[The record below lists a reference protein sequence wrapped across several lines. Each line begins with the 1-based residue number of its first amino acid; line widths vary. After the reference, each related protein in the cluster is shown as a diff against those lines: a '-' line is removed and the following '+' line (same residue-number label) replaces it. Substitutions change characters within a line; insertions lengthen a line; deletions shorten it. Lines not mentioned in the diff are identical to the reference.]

1 MYQLIRTALRQP
13 ISIVVVVIGILFF
26 SILSIRSI
34 PVDIFPNL
42 DLPTIYVVQPYG
54 GMAPDQMDGFIAT
67 RYQDHFLY
75 VSGIRDVDVKTIQ
88 GLSLIKLSFYPGTD
102 MAQAAAEVANN
113 VSRAKAYMPEG
124 TVPPQ
129 VVRFDASSVPIG
141 QMVFESKSRS
151 LNEIQDFAS
160 SRVRPMFSRIEGVS
174 SPPPFGGNQRTIVI
188 RVDPER
194 IRSYHLTPEEIIKSI
209 VTNNQPSPAGNIRM
223 GDKTLMT
230 PVNSLIKKPED
241 FLNIPI
247 RVGAGPTVFVRD
259 VGTVEDGAD
268 VTVSYAL
275 INGRRAVYIP
285 VVKKSDAS
293 TLDVVNNIRAALPQL
308 RNAVPED
315 VKISYEFDQ
324 SVYVTNSLK
333 SLITEGI
340 LGALLT
346 GLMVLLFLRDW
357 RSVIIVVVTIPI
369 SILSAVILMN
379 LFGQTIN
386 IMTLSGLA
394 LAIGVLV
401 DQATVTIENI
411 HQHQE
416 MGKPKEQAIWDA
428 CKEIAFPEFLILL
441 AILAVFA
448 PSFVMSGIPRGMFL
462 PLSLA
467 VGFAMIASFLLSQ
480 TLVPVLANWLLK
492 DHPTHEAPTLALDAR
507 EIHDVIEEGEH
518 PSLPPAG
525 FEKFK
530 LKYLNLLSGI
540 MSKGKLVVPVYLV
553 GAVVLIIGGF
563 LLIGTDILPKANSH
577 QFQMRL
583 RIADGTRVE
592 RTEEATLKVL
602 DLIKSEV
609 GKEHVEISSAYVGT
623 VPSSYGTS
631 NIFVFNSGP
640 HEAVLQVSLHEDFPV
655 RMDALKERL
664 RERIG
669 KELPKLKISFEP
681 IELVDK
687 IMSQGSS
694 TPIEVSVAAKDV
706 EEAGRFA
713 KKIQAEMKHIPF
725 LRDIQI
731 AQPMEYPILDVT
743 IDRERAG
750 QLGITSTQVAR
761 SMVAATSS
769 SRFTDKNLWL
779 DDAKGLA
786 YQVQVQIP
794 EYQMTSVDDIG
805 TIPLKTGVS
814 NPLLADVATF
824 VEKTTPGEYD
834 RAGPNRLVTI
844 TANLQK
850 IDLGTATKA
859 VTKAIKDAG
868 DPPRGVLVELKG
880 QSNLLTETL
889 SSLQTGLMI
898 AVVIMFLLLA
908 ATYQSFKLSL
918 VVLSTIPAVVV
929 GSIGLLL
936 ITGAT
941 LNLQSYMGLIMSV
954 GVSVANAILM
964 VTNAENLR
972 LELGD
977 ASKAVTLAAGS
988 RIRPILMTSIAM
1000 IAGMVPMA
1008 SGLGEGGDQIAPL
1021 GQAVIGG
1028 LIASTLASLLIL
1040 PAVFTLVQRKASVNS
1055 VSLDPE
1061 DPESNFFRKKLQPSL
1076 SMNTI
1081 KSLIILVVASAAF
1094 VSCNSAAETEKK
1106 SEEKPNETPTT
1117 ELTYVQS
1124 LQPSKKMA
1132 LPGELMPWNKVNIHP
1147 KVKGFVKTVQVD
1159 RGSAVKKGQVLAVLE
1174 APEVLSELSQ
1184 AKAQLIAAEATLSE
1198 ITTKYQISG
1207 NTYNR
1212 LLRTNKTKGAVSLNE
1227 LDIAHARVLT
1237 DSSATAVARGNVQA
1251 ARSHMESKSEL
1262 ARYLT
1267 ITAPF
1272 NGIIT
1277 ERNISP
1283 GALVGPGESGSKPL
1297 FILEDNT
1304 KLRLTLAIPENL
1316 TGAIPDK
1323 GSVTFTVTASPE
1335 KQYKAAYARSS
1346 RSLSEANRSMMTE
1359 FDVDNSA
1366 HDLKAGMY
1374 AQVQLNT
1381 ERTSKTLF
1389 VPTTSVVSSSE
1400 QIFVIRQKDNKAEW
1414 VTVKRGTV
1422 VDTLVEVFGD
1432 LHEGDAIVKKASEE
1446 FRNGQALEGTPKMT
1460 AKVN

>member
-26 SILSIRSI
+26 SVLSIRSI

-141 QMVFESKSRS
+141 QMVFESSSRS

-209 VTNNQPSPAGNIRM
+209 ITNNQPSPAGNIRM
-223 GDKTLMT
+223 GDRTLMT

-241 FLNIPI
+241 FANIPI
-247 RVGAGPTVFVRD
+247 RVGAGPTVFIRD

-357 RSVIIVVVTIPI
+357 RSVIIVIVTIPI

-448 PSFVMSGIPRGMFL
+448 PSFVMSGIPRSMFL

-492 DHPTHEAPTLALDAR
+492 DHPHHEAPTLALDNR
-507 EIHDVIEEGEH
+507 EVNDVIEEGAH
-518 PSLPPAG
+518 PSLPPTG

-530 LKYLNLLSGI
+530 QRYLGALSGI
-540 MSKGKLVVPVYLV
+540 MGRGKLIVPVYLV
-553 GAVVLIIGGF
+553 GTVLLIVGGF
-563 LLIGTDILPKANSH
+563 FLIGTDILPKANSH

-583 RIADGTRVE
+583 RVPDGTRVE
-592 RTEEATLKVL
+592 RTEQATLKVL
-602 DLIKSEV
+602 NLIKSEV

-655 RMDALKERL
+655 KMDALKEKL

-669 KELPKLKISFEP
+669 KEIPNLAISFEP

-687 IMSQGSS
+687 IMSQGAS
-694 TPIEVSVAAKDV
+694 TPIEVTVAAKDV

-713 KKIQAEMKHIPF
+713 KKIQKEMKQIAF
-725 LRDIQI
+725 LRDVQI
-731 AQPMEYPILDVT
+731 AQPLEYPVLDVK

-779 DDAKGLA
+779 DDSKGLA

-824 VEKTTPGEYD
+824 SEKTAPGEYD
-834 RAGPNRLVTI
+834 RAGPNRLVTV
-844 TANLQK
+844 TANIHQK
-850 IDLGTATKA
+850 DLGAASTAVKN
-859 VTKAIKDAG
+859 AIKNAG
-868 DPPRGVLVELKG
+868 EPPRGVLVELKG
-880 QSNLLTETL
+880 QTDLLTETL

-936 ITGAT
+936 LTGAT

-972 LELGD
+972 LKLQD
-977 ASKAVTLAAGS
+977 AGKAVMLAAGS

-1000 IAGMVPMA
+1000 IAGMIPMA

-1040 PAVFTLVQRKASVNS
+1040 PAVFTMVQRKASVHS

-1061 DPESNFFRKKLQPSL
+1061 DPESNFFRKKLQTSI
-1076 SMNTI
+1076 SMNTL
-1081 KSLIILVVASAAF
+1081 KSLLIILTVTIGMS
-1094 VSCNSAAETEKK
+1094 SCSSEAETSKNHEQK
-1106 SEEKPNETPTT
+1106 T
-1117 ELTYVQS
+1117 EQPATIELAEVQS
-1124 LQPSKKMA
+1124 LKPAKQIA
-1132 LPGELMPWNKVNIHP
+1132 LPGELKPWNKVSIYP
-1147 KVKGFVKTVQVD
+1147 KVKGFVKTVNAD
-1159 RGSAVKKGQVLAVLE
+1159 RGTMVRKGQILAVLE
-1174 APEVLSELSQ
+1174 APEILAELSQ
-1184 AKAQLIAAEATLSE
+1184 AKAQVIAAEANLHE
-1198 ITTKYQISG
+1198 ITTKYQTSAL
-1207 NTYNR
+1207 TYSR
-1212 LLRTNKTKGAVSLNE
+1212 LVRTNKTEGAVSLNE
-1227 LDIAHARVLT
+1227 LDLAKARVLT
-1237 DSSATAVARGNVQA
+1237 DSSATAVAKGNVQA
-1251 ARSHMESKSEL
+1251 AKSFMETKAEL

-1267 ITAPF
+1267 VTAPF
-1272 NGIIT
+1272 DGIVT

-1283 GALVGPGESGSKPL
+1283 GALVGPGESAAKPL
-1297 FILEDNT
+1297 FMLEDNT

-1316 TGAIPDK
+1316 SSAIPTK
-1323 GSVTFTVTASPE
+1323 GEVNFTVSASPE
-1335 KQYKAAYARSS
+1335 KKYTAVYARSS
-1346 RSLSEANRSMMTE
+1346 RTLSEEHRAMITE
-1359 FDVDNSA
+1359 FDFVNTSNE
-1366 HDLKAGMY
+1366 LKAGMY
-1374 AQVQLNT
+1374 AQVLLNT
-1381 ERTSKTLF
+1381 ERSANTLF
-1389 VPTTSVVSSSE
+1389 VPVTSVVSSSE
-1400 QIFVIRQKDNKAEW
+1400 QVFVIRDKNKKAEW
-1414 VTVKRGTV
+1414 VPVKRGTV

-1432 LHEGDAIVKKASEE
+1432 LHAGDHIVKKASEE
-1446 FRNGQALEGTPKMT
+1446 YRNGESL
-1460 AKVN
+1460 

>member
-26 SILSIRSI
+26 SVLSIRSI

-141 QMVFESKSRS
+141 QMVFESSSRS

-230 PVNSLIKKPED
+230 PVNSLIKQPED

-247 RVGAGPTVFVRD
+247 RIGAGPTVFVRD

-333 SLITEGI
+333 SLITEGV

-357 RSVIIVVVTIPI
+357 RSVIIVIVTIPI

-448 PSFVMSGIPRGMFL
+448 PSFVMSGIPRSMFL

-492 DHPTHEAPTLALDAR
+492 DHPHHEAPTLALDNQ
-507 EIHDVIEEGEH
+507 EVHDVIEEGAH
-518 PSLPPAG
+518 PSLPPKG

-530 LKYLNLLSGI
+530 LKYIDVLGGI
-540 MSKGKLVVPVYLV
+540 MRRGKLVVPVYLV
-553 GAVVLIIGGF
+553 GAVALIVGGF
-563 LLIGTDILPKANSH
+563 FLIGTDILPKANSH

-592 RTEEATLKVL
+592 RTEQATLKVL

-640 HEAVLQVSLHEDFPV
+640 HEAVLQVSLREDFPV
-655 RMDALKERL
+655 KMDALKEKL

-669 KELPKLKISFEP
+669 KEIPALKISFEP

-687 IMSQGSS
+687 IMSQGAS

-713 KKIQAEMKHIPF
+713 KKIQKEMQGIAF
-725 LRDIQI
+725 LRDVQI
-731 AQPMEYPILDVT
+731 AQPLEYPVLNVEIN
-743 IDRERAG
+743 RERAG

-794 EYQMTSVDDIG
+794 EYQMTSVEDIG

-824 VEKTTPGEYD
+824 SEKTAPGEYD
-834 RAGPNRLVTI
+834 RAGPNRLVTV
-844 TANLQK
+844 TANIHK
-850 IDLGTATKA
+850 KDLGAATKA
-859 VTKAIKDAG
+859 VQTAIKNAG
-868 DPPRGVLVELKG
+868 EPPRGVLVELKG
-880 QSNLLTETL
+880 QSDLLTETL
-889 SSLQTGLMI
+889 GSLQVGLVI
-898 AVVIMFLLLA
+898 AIVIMFLLLS

-936 ITGAT
+936 LTGAT

-972 LELGD
+972 LQLND
-977 ASKAVTLAAGS
+977 SYKAVILAAGS

-1008 SGLGEGGDQIAPL
+1008 SGMGEGGDQIAPL

-1040 PAVFTLVQRKASVNS
+1040 PAVFTMVQKKASIHS
-1055 VSLDPE
+1055 LSLDPE
-1061 DPESNFFRKKLQPSL
+1061 DPESNFFRKKLQTSL
-1076 SMNTI
+1076 SMNTL
-1081 KSLIILVVASAAF
+1081 KSLLIIGTLSF
-1094 VSCNSAAETEKK
+1094 GIMSCNSEAETTEHKEQKAEK
-1106 SEEKPNETPTT
+1106 EPAVEMAV
-1117 ELTYVQS
+1117 VQS
-1124 LQPSKKMA
+1124 LKPAKQLT
-1132 LPGELMPWNKVNIHP
+1132 LPGELKPWNKVSIHP
-1147 KVKGFVKTVQVD
+1147 KVKGFVKSVNVD
-1159 RGSAVKKGQVLAVLE
+1159 RGTLVRKGQILATLE

-1184 AKAQLIAAEATLSE
+1184 AKAQLLASEAALHESM
-1198 ITTKYQISG
+1198 TKFQTSSM
-1207 NTYNR
+1207 TYNR
-1212 LLRTNKTKGAVSLNE
+1212 LLKTNKTQGAVSLNE
-1227 LDIAHARVLT
+1227 LDVAKARSIS
-1237 DSSATAVARGNVQA
+1237 DSSAVAMAQGNVQA
-1251 ARSHMESKSEL
+1251 ARSYMETKSQL
-1262 ARYLT
+1262 AKYLT
-1267 ITAPF
+1267 VAAPF
-1272 NGIIT
+1272 DGIIT

-1283 GALVGPGESGSKPL
+1283 GALVGPGESGAKPL
-1297 FILEDNT
+1297 FVLEDNT

-1316 TGAIPDK
+1316 SNAIPSK
-1323 GSVTFTVTASPE
+1323 GEINFTVSASPE
-1335 KQYKAAYARSS
+1335 KQYKGVYARSS
-1346 RSLSEANRSMMTE
+1346 RTLSEENRSMMTE
-1359 FDVDNSA
+1359 FDVDNRSNE
-1366 HDLKAGMY
+1366 LKAGMY
-1374 AQVQLNT
+1374 AQVSLNSA
-1381 ERTSKTLF
+1381 RTTNTLF
-1389 VPTTSVVSSSE
+1389 VPTSAVVYSSE
-1400 QIFVIRQKDNKAEW
+1400 QVFVIREKDKKAEW
-1414 VTVKRGTV
+1414 VPVKRGTV

-1432 LHEGDAIVKKASEE
+1432 LHAGDPIVKKASEE
-1446 FRNGQALEGTPKMT
+1446 FRNGESL
-1460 AKVN
+1460 

>member
-26 SILSIRSI
+26 SVLSIRSI

-141 QMVFESKSRS
+141 QMVFESSSRS

-160 SRVRPMFSRIEGVS
+160 SRVRPMFSQIEGVS

-209 VTNNQPSPAGNIRM
+209 ITNNQPSPAGNIRM
-223 GDKTLMT
+223 GDRTLMT
-230 PVNSLIKKPED
+230 PVNSLIHKPED

-247 RVGAGPTVFVRD
+247 RTGAGPTVFIRD

-357 RSVIIVVVTIPI
+357 RSVIIVIVTIPI

-416 MGKPKEQAIWDA
+416 MGKPKQEAIWDA

-448 PSFVMSGIPRGMFL
+448 PSFVMSGIPRSMFL

-492 DHPTHEAPTLALDAR
+492 DHPHHEAPTLALDSQ
-507 EIHDVIEEGEH
+507 EVKDVIQEGNH
-518 PSLPPAG
+518 ASLPPTG

-530 LKYLNLLSGI
+530 RKYINVLGGI
-540 MSKGKLVVPVYLV
+540 MDKGSFVVPIYLV
-553 GAVVLIIGGF
+553 AAIALIVGGF
-563 LLIGTDILPKANSH
+563 FLIGTDILPKANSH

-583 RIADGTRVE
+583 RVADGIRVE

-655 RMDALKERL
+655 RMDALKEKL

-669 KELPKLKISFEP
+669 KEIPALKISFEP

-687 IMSQGSS
+687 IMSQGAA
-694 TPIEVSVAAKDV
+694 TPIEVSIAAKDV

-713 KKIQAEMKHIPF
+713 KIIQKEMQQIAF
-725 LRDIQI
+725 LRDVQI
-731 AQPMEYPILDVT
+731 AQPLSYPVLNVEIN
-743 IDRERAG
+743 RERAG
-750 QLGITSTQVAR
+750 QLGVTSTQVAR

-779 DDAKGLA
+779 DDSKGLA

-794 EYQMTSVDDIG
+794 EHQMSSIEDIG
-805 TIPLKTGVS
+805 TIPLKAGAS

-824 VEKTTPGEYD
+824 SEKTAPGEYD

-844 TANLQK
+844 TANIHK
-850 IDLGTATKA
+850 KDLGAATTAVK
-859 VTKAIKDAG
+859 KAIQNAG
-868 DPPRGVLVELKG
+868 EPPRGVLVELKG
-880 QSNLLTETL
+880 QSDLLTETL
-889 SSLQTGLMI
+889 SSLQTGLLI
-898 AVVIMFLLLA
+898 AVVIMFLLLS

-929 GSIGLLL
+929 GSLGLLL
-936 ITGAT
+936 LTGST

-972 LELGD
+972 LQLGD
-977 ASKAVTLAAGS
+977 SKQAVLLAAGS

-1000 IAGMVPMA
+1000 IAGMIPMA

-1028 LIASTLASLLIL
+1028 LIASTLTSLLIL
-1040 PAVFTLVQRKASVNS
+1040 PAVFSMVQKKASVHS

-1061 DPESNFFRKKLQPSL
+1061 DPESNFFRKKLQTSI
-1076 SMNTI
+1076 SMNTL
-1081 KSLIILVVASAAF
+1081 KSLLVLITLSAGII
-1094 VSCNSAAETEKK
+1094 SCNSEAGSTEKQEQK
-1106 SEEKPNETPTT
+1106 AEHTPASA
-1117 ELTYVQS
+1117 ELTQVKSMRPAKQIG
-1124 LQPSKKMA
+1124 
-1132 LPGELMPWNKVNIHP
+1132 LPGELKPWNKVSIHP
-1147 KVKGFVKTVQVD
+1147 KIRGFVKTVQAD
-1159 RGSAVKKGQVLAVLE
+1159 RGTIVKKGQVLAVLE
-1174 APEVLSELSQ
+1174 APEVISELSQ
-1184 AKAQLIAAEATLSE
+1184 AKAQLIAAEAALNE
-1198 ITTKYQISG
+1198 INTKYQTSAL
-1207 NTYNR
+1207 TYSR
-1212 LLRTNKTKGAVSLNE
+1212 LVRTNRTEGAVSLNE
-1227 LDIAHARVLT
+1227 LDIAKARVMT
-1237 DSSATAVARGNVQA
+1237 DSSAMAVAKGNVQA
-1251 ARSHMESKSEL
+1251 ARSFLETKSEIV
-1262 ARYLT
+1262 RYLT
-1267 ITAPF
+1267 VTAPF

-1283 GALVGPGESGSKPL
+1283 GALVGPGEGGAKPL

-1316 TGAIPDK
+1316 SSAVPSRGEI
-1323 GSVTFTVTASPE
+1323 SFTVSASPE
-1335 KQYKAAYARSS
+1335 KKYKAVYARSS
-1346 RSLSEANRSMMTE
+1346 RTLSEENRSMMTE
-1359 FDVDNSA
+1359 FDVENRSNE
-1366 HDLKAGMY
+1366 LKAGMY
-1374 AQVQLNT
+1374 AQVLLNT
-1381 ERTSKTLF
+1381 ERTAPTLF
-1389 VPTTSVVSSSE
+1389 VPVTSVVNSSE
-1400 QIFVIRQKDNKAEW
+1400 MVFIIREKNRKAEW
-1414 VTVKRGTV
+1414 VPVKKGTV

-1432 LHEGDAIVKKASEE
+1432 LNEGDAIVKKASEE
-1446 FRNGQALEGTPKMT
+1446 YRNGQNL
-1460 AKVN
+1460 

>member
-223 GDKTLMT
+223 GDRTLMT
-230 PVNSLIKKPED
+230 PVNSLIKRPED

-247 RVGAGPTVFVRD
+247 RVGSGPTVFVRD

-293 TLDVVNNIRAALPQL
+293 TLDVVDNIRAALPQL

-448 PSFVMSGIPRGMFL
+448 PSFVMSGIPRSMFL

-492 DHPTHEAPTLALDAR
+492 DHPKHEAPTLALDPQ
-507 EIHDVIEEGEH
+507 EIHDVIEEGVH
-518 PSLPPAG
+518 PSLPPKG

-530 LKYLNLLSGI
+530 LRYLNVLSAI
-540 MSKGKLVVPVYLV
+540 VNKRSLVVPFY
-553 GAVVLIIGGF
+553 VVTSVLLIVGGF

-583 RIADGTRVE
+583 RVADGTRVE
-592 RTEEATLKVL
+592 RTEQATLNVL
-602 DLIKSEV
+602 NLIKSEV

-669 KELPKLKISFEP
+669 KELPKLQISFEP

-687 IMSQGSS
+687 IMSQGAS
-694 TPIEVSVAAKDV
+694 TPIQVSVAAKDIK
-706 EEAGRFA
+706 EAGKFA
-713 KKIQAEMKHIPF
+713 NKIKDQMSRIGF

-731 AQPMEYPILDVT
+731 AQPLEYPILDVT

-779 DDAKGLA
+779 DDTKGLA

-794 EYQMTSVDDIG
+794 EYQMTFIEDIG
-805 TIPLKTGVS
+805 TIPLKTGSS

-824 VEKTTPGEYD
+824 SEKTTPGEYD
-834 RAGPNRLVTI
+834 RAGPNRLVTV
-844 TANLQK
+844 TANLHK
-850 IDLGTATKA
+850 VDLGEATKA
-859 VTKAIKDAG
+859 VNKAIKDAG
-868 DPPRGVLVELKG
+868 EPPRGVLVELKG
-880 QSNLLTETL
+880 QSDLLIETL
-889 SSLQTGLMI
+889 GSLQTGLMI
-898 AVVIMFLLLA
+898 AIVIMFLLLA

-972 LELGD
+972 LELND
-977 ASKAVTLAAGS
+977 ANKAVTLAASS

-1000 IAGMVPMA
+1000 IAGMIPMA

-1040 PAVFTLVQRKASVNS
+1040 PAIFILVQRKASINS
-1055 VSLDPE
+1055 VSMDPE
-1061 DPESNFFRKKLQPSL
+1061 DPESNFFRKNLQPSI

-1081 KSLIILVVASAAF
+1081 KSLIILLVSSAVF
-1094 VSCNSAAETEKK
+1094 VSCQSAAESESKK
-1106 SEEKPNETPTT
+1106 EQKKEEAAVIETA
-1117 ELTYVQS
+1117 LVQS
-1124 LQPSKKMA
+1124 LQPSKQMT
-1132 LPGELMPWNKVNIHP
+1132 LPGELLPWNKVNIHP

-1159 RGSAVKKGQVLAVLE
+1159 RGSFVHKGQILAILE
-1174 APEVLSELSQ
+1174 APEVISELSQ
-1184 AKAQLIAAEATLSE
+1184 AKAQLVSAEAHLSE
-1198 ITTKYQISG
+1198 ISTRYTISS
-1207 NTYNR
+1207 NIYNR
-1212 LLRTNKTKGAVSLNE
+1212 MLRTNKTKGAVSANE

-1237 DSSATAVARGNVQA
+1237 DSSAMAVARGNIEVA
-1251 ARSHMESKSEL
+1251 KSNMGTKSEL
-1262 ARYLT
+1262 SRYLT
-1267 ITAPF
+1267 ISAPF

-1283 GALVGPGESGSKPL
+1283 GALVGPGESGARPL
-1297 FILEDNT
+1297 FVLEDNT

-1316 TGAIPDK
+1316 TGAVPEK
-1323 GSVTFTVTASPE
+1323 GTISFTVPANPE
-1335 KQYKAAYARSS
+1335 KQYKAIYARSS

-1359 FDVDNSA
+1359 FDVNNSS
-1366 HDLKAGMY
+1366 HELKSGMY
-1374 AQVQLNT
+1374 AQVKLQT

-1389 VPTTSVVSSSE
+1389 VPTTAVVSSSE
-1400 QIFVIRQKDNKAEW
+1400 KVFVIRKNGNKAEW
-1414 VTVKRGTV
+1414 VSVKRGTV
-1422 VDTLVEVFGD
+1422 IDSLVEIFGD
-1432 LHEGDAIVKKASEE
+1432 LHEGDQILKKGSEE
-1446 FRNGQALEGTPKMT
+1446 FRDGQPIQDAS
-1460 AKVN
+1460 KVD